1 MFDDEEEDALITI
14 ENSIVPP
21 TIYLWDKTHEFKVIR
36 KPLYP
41 FDSKNYVVDQKEATS
56 SDEVKIPYFIVY
68 KKGTKFDG
76 QNPTLLEAYS
86 GFQVINSPYFSRME
100 NEVWVKHG
108 GVSVLANI
116 RGGGEFG
123 PEWHKATQGIKRQT
137 GLNDCIAVAEDL
149 IKQNITSPEYLGIK
163 GGSNGGLL
171 VSVAM
176 TQRPDLF
183 GAIAL

>member
-1 MFDDEEEDALITI
+1 
-14 ENSIVPP
+14 
-21 TIYLWDKTHEFKVIR
+21 
-36 KPLYP
+36 
-41 FDSKNYVVDQKEATS
+41 
-56 SDEVKIPYFIVY
+56 
-68 KKGTKFDG
+68 
-76 QNPTLLEAYS
+76 
-86 GFQVINSPYFSRME
+86 ME

-137 GLNDCIAVAEDL
+137 GLNDFIAVAEDL

-171 VSVAM
+171 VSVAI

-183 GAIAL
+183 GAIACEVPILDTI

>member
-1 MFDDEEEDALITI
+1 
-14 ENSIVPP
+14 
-21 TIYLWDKTHEFKVIR
+21 
-36 KPLYP
+36 
-41 FDSKNYVVDQKEATS
+41 
-56 SDEVKIPYFIVY
+56 
-68 KKGTKFDG
+68 
-76 QNPTLLEAYS
+76 
-86 GFQVINSPYFSRME
+86 ME

-108 GVSVLANI
+108 GVNVLANI

-137 GLNDCIAVAEDL
+137 GLNDFIAVAEDL

-183 GAIAL
+183 GAIACEVPILDTIRYKEFGAGHSWDTEYSDPK